1 IFEEGGD
8 TLDGPR
14 NRMQT
19 TDLLAAP
26 RQRHIDRLAS
36 QARRDRRRLQ
46 LCLSGIECG
55 SNPVPGLVDPGADD
69 WALFGTETPQLTHL
83 LTDRTFFAQML
94 RFLVLE
100 LYQVSRARTRAQRY
114 LYQFFQSVHQELQH
128 ALNTNS
134 STGQKRRKLAFR
146 AQISLRGINTKGMN
160 KKGKE
165 PQPFP
170 LRTHAPARM
179 GGINTQSNGLRQ
191 GCLCLLYNGRKC

>member
-1 IFEEGGD
+1 
-8 TLDGPR
+8 
-14 NRMQT
+14 
-19 TDLLAAP
+19 
-26 RQRHIDRLAS
+26 
-36 QARRDRRRLQ
+36 
-46 LCLSGIECG
+46 
-55 SNPVPGLVDPGADD
+55 
-69 WALFGTETPQLTHL
+69 
-83 LTDRTFFAQML
+83 ML

-191 GCLCLLYNGRKC
+191 GCLCLLYNGRKCRLVMHSQISQNTTVQADVSLAQSGDQTAVAQTTGTGSGVDTHDPERTELTLLLTAVAVSVLTGLDNGLFGYTKYT